1 MHNIDKLL
9 DKCESMTL
17 LCTKASSHWSFVK
30 FCFNIPLVLTSS
42 TMCIINSISEDAN
55 AIKIPNIIV
64 NAVSV
69 LIMSLTNSIKAS
81 EKFEIFKKLS
91 QQFMLLSQEIEACD
105 GAVSKETYNILSL
118 KYDNLI
124 QDCSF
129 EEIPV
134 KYKIEVAKCFSDADR
149 HIPIQLNGIIGNTN
163 ITKRLSGG
171 KKDAM
176 LSQLPHLSQLSQ
188 LSQASQLSLIGQS
201 EQAAQAAQAAQMI
214 AQGASLVNIST
225 VPPKNDLTTTTATG
239 ADTKIYGAGENV

>member
-105 GAVSKETYNILSL
+105 GLVSKETYNILSL

-163 ITKRLSGG
+163 VAKRLSGSRKG
-171 KKDAM
+171 
-176 LSQLPHLSQLSQ
+176 
-188 LSQASQLSLIGQS
+188 
-201 EQAAQAAQAAQMI
+201 AQMAQLALEAQQV

-225 VPPKNDLTTTTATG
+225 APPKNDLTTTTATG
-239 ADTKIYGAGENV
+239 TDTKIYGAGENV

>member
-1 MHNIDKLL
+1 
-9 DKCESMTL
+9 
-17 LCTKASSHWSFVK
+17 
-30 FCFNIPLVLTSS
+30 
-42 TMCIINSISEDAN
+42 
-55 AIKIPNIIV
+55 
-64 NAVSV
+64 
-69 LIMSLTNSIKAS
+69 MSLTNSIKAS

-134 KYKIEVAKCFSDADR
+134 KYKIEVAKCFSDAER

-201 EQAAQAAQAAQMI
+201 EQAAQAAQAAQMV

>member
-105 GAVSKETYNILSL
+105 GVVSKETYNILSL

-134 KYKIEVAKCFSDADR
+134 KYKIEVAKCFTDADR
-149 HIPIQLNGIIGNTN
+149 YIPIQLNGIIGNTSVA
-163 ITKRLSGG
+163 KRLSGG
-171 KKDAM
+171 KKDT
-176 LSQLPHLSQLSQ
+176 QLSQ
-188 LSQASQLSLIGQS
+188 LSQAPQLSLLGQS
-201 EQAAQAAQAAQMI
+201 EQAIQASQML

-225 VPPKNDLTTTTATG
+225 MPPKNDLPTTTATG
-239 ADTKIYGAGENV
+239 QDTKIFGAGENV

>member
-1 MHNIDKLL
+1 MNKSEKLL
-9 DKCESMTL
+9 DKCEAMTL
-17 LCTKASSHWSFVK
+17 LCSKASTYWSFIK
-30 FCFNIPLVLTSS
+30 FCFAIPLVLTSS
-42 TMCIINSISEDAN
+42 AMCIINSISEDAN
-55 AIKIPNIIV
+55 SIKIPNIIV

-105 GAVSKETYNILSL
+105 GIVSKETYNILSL

-134 KYKIEVAKCFSDADR
+134 KYKTEVAKCFTDVER

-163 ITKRLSGG
+163 VSKRLSGS
-171 KKDAM
+171 KKEEKMAQ
-176 LSQLPHLSQLSQ
+176 LAQLAQESQLL
-188 LSQASQLSLIGQS
+188 
-201 EQAAQAAQAAQMI
+201 

-225 VPPKNDLTTTTATG
+225 APPKNDLVTTTATG
-239 ADTKIYGAGENV
+239 ADTKIFGAGENV